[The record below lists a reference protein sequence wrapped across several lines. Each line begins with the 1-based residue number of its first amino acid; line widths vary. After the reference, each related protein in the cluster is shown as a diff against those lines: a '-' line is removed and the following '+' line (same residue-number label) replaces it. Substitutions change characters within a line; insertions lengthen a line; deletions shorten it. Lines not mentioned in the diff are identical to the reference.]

1 MSRYDGLI
9 IPRSYSEY
17 INKTDAA
24 TLLQALQLSGVM
36 DNAPT
41 SGSNHPVKS
50 SGIYNEIK
58 KLYFSNATQLTSTND
73 LNNIKTEG
81 LYFCNGAVLPQN
93 APSGTAANLYNCL
106 IKVTKQGTANRYV
119 QEFYTLN
126 GNAKYT
132 RTCGVAA
139 ADTWSTWE
147 KVLTKNDIANT
158 IMEYWNIFTA
168 QEITETTATTKNT
181 YASRKFSDYGQLMFI
196 LGASG
201 TDYRQTIIIPRSK
214 FSGNAAIVLRAYS
227 GNNYVELFITYND
240 DTSFKVYKSGTAFAP
255 YLAILGYGGLN
266 I

>member
-24 TLLQALQLSGVM
+24 TLLQSLQLSGVM

-41 SGSNHPVKS
+41 AGSNHPVKS
-50 SGIYNEIK
+50 SGVATAINQYNYPTIK
-58 KLYFSNATQLTSTND
+58 ETNA
-73 LNNIKTEG
+73 NN
-81 LYFCNGAVLPQN
+81 C
-93 APSGTAANLYNCL
+93 TAAINTIRAYELPTTASNIPSSSYVWNIIAIHNDRNSAHRLTQIAQGQTGQNTVLY
-106 IKVTKQGTANRYV
+106 IRVASSTTGEVWTW
-119 QEFYTLN
+119 
-126 GNAKYT
+126 GN
-132 RTCGVAA
+132 
-139 ADTWSTWE
+139 WE
-147 KVLTKNDIANT
+147 KVITKNDIVNT
-158 IMEYWNIFTA
+158 VMEYWNIFTV

-201 TDYRQTIIIPRSK
+201 TDYRQTIIIPRSR
-214 FSGNAAIVLRAYS
+214 FSKNAAIVLRAYS
-227 GNNYVELFITYND
+227 GNNYVELYITYND